1 MTSANFYAV
10 VTIMATLL
18 LLPIALF
25 MEGPGAILKGFELAY
40 ARGGT
45 EFFLHFLY
53 SGFFYYVYNEVA
65 FFALSKL
72 DPVSH
77 AVANTMKRV
86 GIIVTAV
93 IVFNTPV
100 TTLGTIGSGVAIA
113 GALAYSLAKNKFQQ

>member
-1 MTSANFYAV
+1 
-10 VTIMATLL
+10 MATLF
-18 LLPIALF
+18 LLPIAF
-25 MEGPGAILKGFELAY
+25 YMEGPAAILKGLKVAY
-40 ARGGT
+40 AKGGT
-45 EFFLHFLY
+45 EFLWHFIY

-100 TTLGTIGSGVAIA
+100 TTLGSIGSAVAIL
-113 GALAYSLAKNKFQQ
+113 GALAYSLAKSL